1 MNIICW
7 SGGKDSTATVI
18 LAKENKIHIDK
29 IIMSEVM
36 FDKAKGISNEDEEH
50 MKFVREIAIP
60 QFKAWGYDTEILHD
74 DEDYLSLFHKEKVK
88 GGKYGFPLGG
98 MCHLNNYCKIRP
110 ITKYLK
116 EHKDLIRYQG
126 IAIDEPNRLKN
137 MKKRKGNN
145 ISLLE
150 QFNYTEQMAYDL
162 CKRYNLLSPIYL
174 NGKNRRSGC
183 WNCPNQSYESFARL
197 KQEHPK
203 KWQALKE
210 LSKTPNLCSQGF
222 KWGETFEQVEQKV
235 DKIIW
240 WQNNQVS
247 MFDGEAL

>member
-1 MNIICW
+1 
-7 SGGKDSTATVI
+7 
-18 LAKENKIHIDK
+18 
-29 IIMSEVM
+29 
-36 FDKAKGISNEDEEH
+36 
-50 MKFVREIAIP
+50 
-60 QFKAWGYDTEILHD
+60 
-74 DEDYLSLFHKEKVK
+74 
-88 GGKYGFPLGG
+88 
-98 MCHLNNYCKIRP
+98 
-110 ITKYLK
+110 
-116 EHKDLIRYQG
+116 
-126 IAIDEPNRLKN
+126 

-150 QFNYTEQMAYDL
+150 QFNYTEQMAYSL

-197 KQEHPK
+197 KQEHPE

-210 LSKTPNLCSQGF
+210 LSKTPNLCSYGF

-240 WQNNQVS
+240 WQKHQIND
-247 MFDGEAL
+247 FDIIDKHLKVEGL